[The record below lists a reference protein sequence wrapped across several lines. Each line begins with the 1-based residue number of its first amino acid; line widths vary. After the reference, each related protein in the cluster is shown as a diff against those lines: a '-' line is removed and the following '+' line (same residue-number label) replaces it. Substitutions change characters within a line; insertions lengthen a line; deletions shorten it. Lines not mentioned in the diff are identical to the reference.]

1 MGGGD
6 RRGRGGAEDLHA
18 PVERITV
25 IAPMRDELPNLA
37 GFVDDLA
44 AQDFAGPVQILVAD
58 GGSSDGSAERLRE
71 LAAASSLDL
80 TVLHNPQGWVSHGL
94 NLCIERAEG
103 DLVVRLD
110 CHSRYRPDY
119 LRRLAELAA
128 ATGGWNVGG
137 RTVARGV
144 TAMERAVA
152 TAMVSPFGGIDWT
165 RMTGDE
171 PVEVDTV
178 KFGAFRPIAFR
189 EAGNFDEGMVRN
201 QDDEFNL
208 RIEEAGGKIFLD
220 PMIAL
225 DYLPR
230 GSLRAV
236 WSQYSQYG
244 FWKVAVMTKHR
255 RVLTLRS
262 MAPLAFVGSVA
273 LAGAALALLAHRPG
287 GAGGGAGR
295 LCRRRPLLRRPR
307 DARPRRVAHPAAA
320 GARRLPGLPPLLR
333 HRDGARLAQL
343 ARNRATRPLSLS
355 RVTSRTR
362 SSPAR
367 ASRSRNSG
375 SSPIRRSAAAAAS
388 GSPGGIRSA
397 ASPAASATPPTA
409 VATTGRPAAKASK
422 RTCGTPSVQ
431 ETWRSAWL
439 SR

>member
-1 MGGGD
+1 MEGGG
-6 RRGRGGAEDLHA
+6 RQGRGGVENLHA

-25 IAPMRDELPNLA
+25 IAPMRDELRNLA

-44 AQDFAGPVQILVAD
+44 AQDFVGPVQILVAD
-58 GGSSDGSAERLRE
+58 GGSTDGSAERLAE
-71 LAAASSLDL
+71 LGAASSLDL
-80 TVLHNPQGWVSHGL
+80 TVLDNPSGWVSHGL
-94 NLCIERAEG
+94 NLCIERANG

-144 TAMERAVA
+144 TPMERAVA

-165 RMTGDE
+165 RMTGAE

-220 PMIAL
+220 PTITL

-273 LAGAALALLAHRPG
+273 LLTLLSPFSRTARAVLAGELATYVGGALFFGTRETLARGETPALLPRVLAVFPAFHLSYGTGMARGWLNWPG
-287 GAGGGAGR
+287 T
-295 LCRRRPLLRRPR
+295 
-307 DARPRRVAHPAAA
+307 
-320 GARRLPGLPPLLR
+320 ARRGR
-333 HRDGARLAQL
+333 F
-343 ARNRATRPLSLS
+343 
-355 RVTSRTR
+355 
-362 SSPAR
+362 
-367 ASRSRNSG
+367 RSRG
-375 SSPIRRSAAAAAS
+375 
-388 GSPGGIRSA
+388 
-397 ASPAASATPPTA
+397 
-409 VATTGRPAAKASK
+409 
-422 RTCGTPSVQ
+422 
-431 ETWRSAWL
+431 
-439 SR
+439 